1 MPATIQDVAAR
12 AGVST
17 ATVSRILSG
26 ASRSRPKT
34 RARVLEA
41 VEELDYRPS
50 GIARSLKL
58 RKTRT
63 LGLIVTDIANPYFP
77 ELVKAVEDATWERG
91 YALLLCNAVEDPER
105 EAGYLELLAERRVD
119 GIIVAASRIG
129 EHHAGWL
136 ARRPV
141 PVVLLNCETDLA
153 GVPAV
158 LSDNRAGGRLAT
170 EHLLSLGHR
179 RIGHL
184 AGPPSAAAAE
194 LRLAGS
200 REALAAAGLDPA
212 GLLVAQGDGHISG
225 GERAMGELLAADLA
239 MTGVTCYNDLTA
251 IGAIRALRTRG
262 LAVPGDV
269 SIVGFDD
276 LDLSAYIE
284 PPLTTIT
291 QQKVRMAR
299 WAVERL
305 VAELSEPSRPG
316 ARPTAAAEPL
326 DRNAHVVHV
335 PVALHVRASTS
346 RPPEPHR

>member
-26 ASRSRPKT
+26 ASRSRPET

-41 VEELDYRPS
+41 VKELGYRPS

-63 LGLIVTDIANPYFP
+63 LGLIVTDIENPYFP

-136 ARRPV
+136 ARPPV

-170 EHLLSLGHR
+170 EHLLRSATGGSAISPGPR
-179 RIGHL
+179 RR
-184 AGPPSAAAAE
+184 PPRS
-194 LRLAGS
+194 RGS
-200 REALAAAGLDPA
+200 PAAGRRSRLPDSIRPA
-212 GLLVAQGDGHISG
+212 SWSPRGMATSRAVSG
-225 GERAMGELLAADLA
+225 
-239 MTGVTCYNDLTA
+239 
-251 IGAIRALRTRG
+251 
-262 LAVPGDV
+262 
-269 SIVGFDD
+269 
-276 LDLSAYIE
+276 
-284 PPLTTIT
+284 
-291 QQKVRMAR
+291 R
-299 WAVERL
+299 WGSFWR
-305 VAELSEPSRPG
+305 PTWPRPG
-316 ARPTAAAEPL
+316 
-326 DRNAHVVHV
+326 
-335 PVALHVRASTS
+335 
-346 RPPEPHR
+346 

>member
-26 ASRSRPKT
+26 ASRSRPET

-41 VEELDYRPS
+41 VKELGYRPS

-63 LGLIVTDIANPYFP
+63 LGLIVTDIENPYFP

-136 ARRPV
+136 ARPPV

-194 LRLAGS
+194 PRLAGS
-200 REALAAAGLDPA
+200 REALAVAGLDPA

-239 MTGVTCYNDLTA
+239 VTGVTCYNDLTA

-262 LAVPGDV
+262 LAVPADV
-269 SIVGFDD
+269 SVVGFDD

-291 QQKVRMAR
+291 QQKTRMAL

-305 VAELSEPSRPG
+305 VRELDQTRRTGGEPADDAPRIV
-316 ARPTAAAEPL
+316 RM
-326 DRNAHVVHV
+326 
-335 PVALHVRASTS
+335 PVSLHVRASTAAPRS
-346 RPPEPHR
+346 ARR